1 VDCYTAALTL
11 LARRELSARQLRD
24 RLARRKYAAEEID
37 PVITRLTQDGTL
49 DDRRVALASA
59 RQAAIVKRRG
69 RRRILQEIQRLGIGS
84 ATAKQAVEEVF
95 AEVDENVLLDV
106 AIQQRLKNV
115 DPKSLDRRARARL
128 ARSLIAQGH
137 DADRVYARLRTR
149 AVESDE

>member
-11 LARRELSARQLRD
+11 LARRELSARQLSD

-37 PVITRLTQDGTL
+37 PVITRLTQDGAL

-59 RQAAIVKRRG
+59 RHAAIVKRRG

-84 ATAKQAVEEVF
+84 AIAKQAMDEVF
-95 AEVDENVLLDV
+95 AEVDENALLDR

-128 ARSLIAQGH
+128 VRSLIAQGY